1 MHDSMDRSM
10 VDGLQSVEKAPP
22 TSSSKKIKFHFFRVN
37 FNKRFLFYFYLL
49 TEKRKEAPDSSES
62 KMGDGR
68 LSSLGAT
75 SANTPT
81 SSSHGGG
88 GGKGSK
94 RSRR

>member
-1 MHDSMDRSM
+1 
-10 VDGLQSVEKAPP
+10 
-22 TSSSKKIKFHFFRVN
+22 
-37 FNKRFLFYFYLL
+37 LFYFYLL